1 MGNVFNVFK
10 SGTRRQHAVLAL
22 PTRPYYRS
30 LLRHD
35 LTLTPV
41 QFFAVC
47 SLKLVVLD
55 PRPPHP
61 VVVLCADG

>member
-35 LTLTPV
+35 LILTPV
-41 QFFAVC
+41 QFRR
-47 SLKLVVLD
+47 VL
-55 PRPPHP
+55 P
-61 VVVLCADG
+61 